1 MKPQFWLVKQE
12 PDKYSWDNFIEDK
25 HTIWDGVR
33 NYQARNNLKAMRI
46 GDTVLFYASVE
57 TKAVMGIA
65 EVTKTAFPDKTADEE
80 GWVAVELKAIKGLS
94 RPVTLAQIKQEASL
108 STIALV
114 RNSRLSV
121 SSLTHEQYNRILAL
135 SKKNT

>member
-1 MKPQFWLVKQE
+1 V
-12 PDKYSWDNFIEDK
+12 
-25 HTIWDGVR
+25 
-33 NYQARNNLKAMRI
+33 
-46 GDTVLFYASVE
+46 
-57 TKAVMGIA
+57 
-65 EVTKTAFPDKTADEE
+65 E

-94 RPVTLAQIKQEASL
+94 KPVTLAQIKQEASL